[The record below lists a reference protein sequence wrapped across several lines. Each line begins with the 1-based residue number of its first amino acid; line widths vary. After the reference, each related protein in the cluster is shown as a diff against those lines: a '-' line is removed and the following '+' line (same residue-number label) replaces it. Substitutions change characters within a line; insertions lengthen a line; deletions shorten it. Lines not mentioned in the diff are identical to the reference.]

1 MVLGSRVKL
10 AVRPSDAVTLIF
22 LDAGGEVGMAEGEEE
37 GPGREEVEPGRE
49 EVF

>member
-22 LDAGGEVGMAEGEEE
+22 LDAGGEVGVAEE
-37 GPGREEVEPGRE
+37 GQGPAREDDWE
-49 EVF
+49 ELF